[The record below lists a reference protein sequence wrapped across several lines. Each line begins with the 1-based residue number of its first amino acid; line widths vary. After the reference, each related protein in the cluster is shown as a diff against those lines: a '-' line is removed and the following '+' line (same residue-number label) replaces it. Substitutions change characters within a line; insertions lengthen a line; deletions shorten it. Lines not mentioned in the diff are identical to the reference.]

1 MREKELLK
9 IALQGD
15 FNVIKIGKNKEGIYY
30 LKQMCA
36 YQTPSWHIIEKS
48 TKLSDI
54 EFRLSIMRH
63 SHKYIINASERI
75 KVSDM
80 INLAEAGFQVIRISP
95 SDKLV
100 IRRFNPLTKSWV
112 KLSSFISVNDRENFL
127 HEILINPKTVL
138 VG

>member
-1 MREKELLK
+1 MKLSIREKELLK
-9 IALQGD
+9 IVLQGD
-15 FNVIKIGKNKEGIYY
+15 FDVIKIGRNKEGIYF

-95 SDKLV
+95 SDKHV
-100 IRRFNPLTKSWV
+100 V
-112 KLSSFISVNDRENFL
+112 KNSTI
-127 HEILINPKTVL
+127 
-138 VG
+138 